1 MFCEK
6 CGTELGND
14 AKFCHH
20 CGTGR
25 LS

>member
-6 CGTELGND
+6 CGTELENN

-20 CGTGR
+20 CGADR